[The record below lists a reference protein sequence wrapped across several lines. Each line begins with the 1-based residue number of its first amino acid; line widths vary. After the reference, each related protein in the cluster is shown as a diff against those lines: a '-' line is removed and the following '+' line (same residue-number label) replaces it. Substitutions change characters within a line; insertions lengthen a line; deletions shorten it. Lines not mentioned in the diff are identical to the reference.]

1 MHSQATRKDL
11 RCALG
16 EMATI
21 EAGEEED
28 SEVVADEV
36 AALVEV
42 EVDAV
47 AVEAEVAQTEM
58 PRKELGRIRTRLAA
72 VTTTVKEAT
81 TRRWLALVLVHQLDP
96 KVLCCYVRS
105 GTTRK

>member
-1 MHSQATRKDL
+1 MRSQATRKDL

-21 EAGEEED
+21 GAGEEEG
-28 SEVVADEV
+28 SEAVADGV

-42 EVDAV
+42 EGDAV
-47 AVEAEVAQTEM
+47 GVEAEVGQTEM
-58 PRKELGRIRTRLAA
+58 PGKERGRIRTRLAA
-72 VTTTVKEAT
+72 ATTTVKEAT
-81 TRRWLALVLVHQLDP
+81 TRRWLALVLVHQLDA
-96 KVLCCYVRS
+96 KVLCCYARS